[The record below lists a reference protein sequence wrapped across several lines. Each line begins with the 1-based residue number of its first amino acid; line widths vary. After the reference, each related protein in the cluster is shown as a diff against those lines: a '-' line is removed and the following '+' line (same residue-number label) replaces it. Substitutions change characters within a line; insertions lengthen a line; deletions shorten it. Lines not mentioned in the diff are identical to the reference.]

1 MERHGILM
9 IHRIIRAML
18 SQRIIVIAI
27 IIIMMTMM
35 TAGIIMIGMTRTAMI
50 RIGIVTGNYYDS

>member
-1 MERHGILM
+1 
-9 IHRIIRAML
+9 ML

-35 TAGIIMIGMTRTAMI
+35 TAGIIMIGMTGTAMI